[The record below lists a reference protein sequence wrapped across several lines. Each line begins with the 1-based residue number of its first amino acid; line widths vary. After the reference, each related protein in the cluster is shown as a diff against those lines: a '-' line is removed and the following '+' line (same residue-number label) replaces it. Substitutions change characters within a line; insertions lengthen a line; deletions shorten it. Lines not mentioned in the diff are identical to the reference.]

1 MTEVQIVQT
10 ADYLKFGTTLT
21 PVYPLDIA
29 PFREGVY
36 MVEVSPAL
44 WKFAFFSAERIETF
58 YPEPGQRGRKQYVNI
73 PAHWS
78 EPHETIDGAA
88 RNVGARN
95 FSKSYRWMGLS
106 YKH

>member
-1 MTEVQIVQT
+1 MTETQIVQT
-10 ADYLKFGTTLT
+10 SDYLKLGTTLT
-21 PVYPLDIA
+21 SVFPTAIP

-36 MVEVSPAL
+36 MVETSPAL
-44 WKFAFFSAERIETF
+44 WKFAFYTVERNETF
-58 YPEPGQRGRKQYVNI
+58 YPEPGKRGRKQYAHI
-73 PAHWS
+73 PGHWS

-95 FSKSYRWMGLS
+95 FTKSYRWMGLS